1 MTLEKLHLKR
11 DNITIISF
19 DAVKMYPSIKYKF
32 VRRAIKYFVGDLNV
46 ETQGRIET
54 CLEMI
59 KFGMGN
65 TLLTFVDKYYEY
77 GGNLD
82 IEDRG
87 LTIGGYESAWLTDL
101 CMAYIMDNSRDI
113 LDDLIY
119 DGIYRDDGIAVFKG
133 SKTTGEIANW
143 LSTFQNGVNNLA
155 GSEFLE
161 FTA

>member
-1 MTLEKLHLKR
+1 
-11 DNITIISF
+11 
-19 DAVKMYPSIKYKF
+19 
-32 VRRAIKYFVGDLNV
+32 
-46 ETQGRIET
+46 
-54 CLEMI
+54 MI

-143 LSTFQNGVNNLA
+143 LSTFQNRVNNLA